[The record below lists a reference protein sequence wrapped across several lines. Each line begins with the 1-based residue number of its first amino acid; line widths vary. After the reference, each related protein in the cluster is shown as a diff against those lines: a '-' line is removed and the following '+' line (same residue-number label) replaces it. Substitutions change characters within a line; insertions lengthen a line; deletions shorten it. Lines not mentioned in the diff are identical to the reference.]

1 GGGCGMK
8 VKHVDQGGLKSN
20 WREFV
25 DFVKSNGTGAFFEYF
40 FVFHEHECD
49 EAYIFEDSSELDKW
63 LEREFHEGHYY
74 EAEDLENSM
83 DEWKVW
89 GLVPNSDVERWPTLH
104 DKAKKTAIVIDGE
117 RFYRKPVSICV
128 EETVSVSASSL

>member
-1 GGGCGMK
+1 MK

-89 GLVPNSDVERWPTLH
+89 GLVPESSVEKFPSLYEEAR
-104 DKAKKTAIVIDGE
+104 KTSIVIDGE
-117 RFYRKPVSICV
+117 TFHRKAATISV
-128 EETVSVSASSL
+128 EETVLVSASVI

>member
-1 GGGCGMK
+1 MK

-25 DFVKSNGTGAFFEYF
+25 DFVKSNGTGAFLEYF
-40 FVFHEHECD
+40 FVFHEDECD
-49 EAYIFEDSSELDKW
+49 EAYIFEDSLELDKW
-63 LEREFHEGHYY
+63 LEQEFWDGCHCHY
-74 EAEDLENSM
+74 EARDLETSM

-89 GLVPNSDVERWPTLH
+89 KLVSDSDVERWPTLH

-117 RFYRKPVSICV
+117 KFYRKPVSISV
-128 EETVSVSASSL
+128 EQTVLVSASSL

>member
-1 GGGCGMK
+1 MK

-49 EAYIFEDSSELDKW
+49 EAYIFENSLELDEW
-63 LEREFHEGHYY
+63 LDQEFREGHYY
-74 EAEDLENSM
+74 EAEDLESSM

-89 GLVPNSDVERWPTLH
+89 GLVPASSVEKFPSLYEEAR
-104 DKAKKTAIVIDGE
+104 KTSIVIDGE
-117 RFYRKPVSICV
+117 TFYRKAATISV
-128 EETVSVSASSL
+128 EETVLVSASVI